1 MSGGKVALD
10 LIHKASVVSLLAGT
24 AYGVYFVSSAVM
36 ELRRMGQDAAKKQEE
51 GSAPP
56 TKPQ

>member
-10 LIHKASVVSLLAGT
+10 VIHKAAVVSLLAGT
-24 AYGVYFVSSAVM
+24 AYGTYFVSSAVM

-51 GSAPP
+51 SAPA
-56 TKPQ
+56 KPQ